1 MPPIL
6 ARYKPENR
14 EDFELYKSELDIRNT
29 FISKAWR
36 YYEGKHDRQFRP
48 DGRGV
53 DFNVIVNITSQ
64 AIDKMVSFFSPDTP
78 RIVIQ
83 GGEDSKGDLTT
94 TVKSS
99 SQLLID
105 AIWEDNE
112 LDTFIQDLAQSGF
125 ISGHSFVKIV
135 DKGANNFPE
144 LNVLDP
150 RNVSVFWNI
159 NNPKQVLYYRLT
171 WRMSSDTS
179 IIQDIIP
186 NWLFG
191 NINLIDPEDLLAGW
205 TMIQYEVK
213 AGKFKQQGF
222 STWEF
227 PFPPIVA
234 WKNAPSAHK
243 VYGLSDLRH
252 INLNDTLNF
261 IIGNANKIIY
271 HHAGP
276 QTIVTGGELADGEEK
291 KTGTSTIM
299 EFPNPETQVFN
310 LELRSDLKSSMQM
323 AEDIRAAFF
332 GQTRVVDMAQ
342 IRDNLARVTNFGV
355 RMIHGDML
363 DMISARRKVY
373 GTGISRITQIAAW
386 LAGDKRVIDADVQV
400 LFSDPLPVDRLTEV
414 QALQVEA
421 EISTLSQQ
429 TIAHDLK
436 RDFNTEVVQTKE
448 EEKAGLKKEPEP
460 ETEGFG
466 NDAKPTES

>member
-14 EDFELYKSELDIRNT
+14 EDFELYKTELDERNT
-29 FISKAWR
+29 VISKAWR

-48 DGRGV
+48 DARGV
-53 DFNVIVNITSQ
+53 DFNVIVNITAQ
-64 AIDKMVSFFSPDTP
+64 AIDKMVSFFTPDTP
-78 RIVIQ
+78 RIVVK
-83 GGEDSKGDLTT
+83 GGEDRLGDLTT
-94 TVKSS
+94 TTKSA
-99 SQLLID
+99 SQLLVD
-105 AIWEDNE
+105 ALWEANE

-125 ISGHSFVKIV
+125 ISGHSFIKII
-135 DKGANNFPE
+135 DRGEGTFPE
-144 LNVLDP
+144 LNLLDT
-150 RNVSVFWNI
+150 RNVTIFWNI

-171 WRMSSDTS
+171 WRVSPDTS

-191 NINLIDPEDLLAGW
+191 NLNIIDPLDVIAGW
-205 TMIQYEVK
+205 TLIQYEVK
-213 AGKFKQQGF
+213 TGKFKQQGF
-222 STWEF
+222 SNWLF

-261 IIGNANKIIY
+261 IIGNSNKIIY

-276 QTIVTGGELADGEEK
+276 QTIVTGGELAEGEEK

-299 EFPNPETQVFN
+299 EFPNPETKVYN

-373 GTGISRITQIAAW
+373 GSGIARITQIAAW
-386 LAGDKRVIDADVQV
+386 LAGDRSLLNTEVQV
-400 LFSDPLPVDRLTEV
+400 LYSDPLPIDRLTEV
-414 QALQVEA
+414 QALAVET

-429 TIAHDLK
+429 TIALELK
-436 RDFNTEVVQTKE
+436 RDFNTEVIQTKE
-448 EEKAGLKKEPEP
+448 EEAAGLKKEPPP
-460 ETEGFG
+460 ESGGFG
-466 NDAKPTES
+466 NEPTD